1 MASLQARHQRICAI
15 VTARTPSSG
24 ERPGQ
29 WTTFAEATKAKG
41 CTCVPLYY
49 VVDRHG
55 GKLIR
60 QAVGAN
66 RKEAERALDAHRGD
80 VARRTYKVFRDV
92 RFDEWGDQWLA
103 NLTAKPSTARVYGHS
118 IAYAKQTFGAVK
130 VRDLTTADVR
140 QFLETIRRAYLE
152 RHPVEE
158 GEPQRQV
165 SPATLAKHLRA
176 LGACLQAASAEGY
189 ASENVV
195 RGLHKT
201 SRPKVTKSRP
211 SYFADDELARLWP
224 ELAYRP
230 LMLALL
236 KTAVG
241 TGARFGEL
249 AALDWDHVDLLA
261 GDLHIACSF
270 SEGFGVT
277 APKSGEARTVDLV
290 PATAK
295 VLEDWYTQSGGEGL
309 VFAREEDG
317 GYLTSSYVLR
327 RVLIPALK
335 RAGVPRVGE
344 RGGVRDFHSLRHTF
358 ARIALEGGA
367 PIDWVHRQ
375 LGHSSI
381 MLTVDTYGDWS
392 RSAQK
397 AEAKRLSKAFKL

>member
-189 ASENVV
+189 ATRE
-195 RGLHKT
+195 R
-201 SRPKVTKSRP
+201 RPRT
-211 SYFADDELARLWP
+211 AQNIEAEGDEEPARLLRRRRARAA
-224 ELAYRP
+224 LAGARVP
-230 LMLALL
+230 AADARAL

-249 AALDWDHVDLLA
+249 AALDWDHVDLL
-261 GDLHIACSF
+261 
-270 SEGFGVT
+270 
-277 APKSGEARTVDLV
+277 
-290 PATAK
+290 PAI
-295 VLEDWYTQSGGEGL
+295 S
-309 VFAREEDG
+309 
-317 GYLTSSYVLR
+317 TS
-327 RVLIPALK
+327 PA
-335 RAGVPRVGE
+335 
-344 RGGVRDFHSLRHTF
+344 
-358 ARIALEGGA
+358 
-367 PIDWVHRQ
+367 
-375 LGHSSI
+375 
-381 MLTVDTYGDWS
+381 
-392 RSAQK
+392 RSAR
-397 AEAKRLSKAFKL
+397 ASG